1 MLLSAGAIE
10 EERDKDQEDLFMKA
24 GFLPADRQVDN
35 NDLGLKLLLGL
46 ILSFQLSQLVLACN
60 LTFEDHCSDPLI
72 FNFPQTLPPIVPP
85 QLFFQ

>member
-46 ILSFQLSQLVLACN
+46 ILSFQLSQLVLC
-60 LTFEDHCSDPLI
+60 L
-72 FNFPQTLPPIVPP
+72 
-85 QLFFQ
+85 